1 MEVLERTEVLKR
13 SPEFYRNATVDELD
27 NDPWFVKN
35 HPLNVD
41 DWTAEEILASIRKG
55 VRDAEAGRTMTLEE
69 VEEYFHKKYGYA
81 KIVQHSLY

>member
-13 SPEFYRNATVDELD
+13 SPEFYRNANMDELD

-41 DWTAEEILASIRKG
+41 DWTAEEILASIREG
-55 VRDAEAGRTMTLEE
+55 VADAEAGRTMTLEE
-69 VEEYFHKKYGYA
+69 FERHFKEKYG
-81 KIVQHSLY
+81 I